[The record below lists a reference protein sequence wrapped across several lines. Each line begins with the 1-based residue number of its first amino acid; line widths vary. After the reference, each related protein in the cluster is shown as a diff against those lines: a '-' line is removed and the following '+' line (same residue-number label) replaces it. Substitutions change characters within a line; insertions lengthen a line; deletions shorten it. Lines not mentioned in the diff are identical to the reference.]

1 MKNPSPKPPLPS
13 TPQAVFAGLLKQLGE
28 AGRKPVRVP
37 ASPTTPEALAAA
49 LFEVAAG
56 TGAALFSVW
65 AAEDYDEGEGDAG
78 EAEDGEDDT
87 GSAEANAADG
97 AGEGNDREDADAV
110 TAQKLRINAGITFF
124 FIREDSPDRVG
135 LLGSERVPVRQPI
148 DYALYR
154 PLGQALVACAK
165 RGADPRLP
173 DRGSV
178 SFPAGSEDPDLMFR
192 VSFREDAL
200 GTWTT
205 ALARSRETRQAF
217 PSITSLPLAEDAGRF
232 LEAYFRELNKSLFNG
247 QVVLL
252 TGASGTGR
260 STTLRALMDAL
271 PDNVHALAAVEEP
284 KGGTGG
290 AIGMVRVGQELTV
303 AQAVRSFLRQ
313 DPDLLFADEV
323 RTLADLEL
331 LCNGALTGHGTA
343 CVLEAKT
350 PEDGYAW
357 MTEAMPGIPMVTL
370 IVHHTRDAATGTF
383 AMTLHEAKPTEDG
396 SALRIVPW
404 TPSA

>member
-1 MKNPSPKPPLPS
+1 MKTPSPKSPPPS
-13 TPQAVFAGLLKQLGE
+13 TPQAVFASLLTQLGE
-28 AGRKPVRVP
+28 AGRKPAHVP
-37 ASPTTPEALAAA
+37 ASPATPEALAAA
-49 LFEVAAG
+49 LFDVAAG

-65 AAEDYDEGEGDAG
+65 AAEDDDAAEEDAG
-78 EAEDGEDDT
+78 E
-87 GSAEANAADG
+87 ADG
-97 AGEGNDREDADAV
+97 AGEGDDREDADEAGA
-110 TAQKLRINAGITFF
+110 TAARTLRINAGITFF
-124 FIREDSPDRVG
+124 FIGEDSPDRVG

-148 DYALYR
+148 DDALYR
-154 PLGQALVACAK
+154 PLGQALVSYAK

-178 SFPAGSEDPDLMFR
+178 SIPVGSADPDLMFR

-217 PSITSLPLAEDAGRF
+217 PSITSLPLAEDAGMF
-232 LEAYFRELNKSLFNG
+232 LEAYFREVNKALFSG

-252 TGASGTGR
+252 TGAPGTGR

-284 KGGTGG
+284 KGGAGG
-290 AIGMVRVGQELTV
+290 AIGMVRVGPELTV
-303 AQAVRSFLRQ
+303 ARAVRSFLRQ

-323 RTLADLEL
+323 RTLEDLQM

-357 MTEAMPGIPMVTL
+357 MTEAMPGIPIVSL
-370 IVHHTRDAATGTF
+370 IVHHTRDAATGAF
-383 AMTLHEAKPTEDG
+383 SMTLHEAKPTEDG
-396 SALRIVPW
+396 GALRIVPW
-404 TPSA
+404 TPPG

>member
-1 MKNPSPKPPLPS
+1 MKNPNSKPALPS
-13 TPQAVFAGLLKQLGE
+13 TPQTVFASLLTQLGE
-28 AGRKPVRVP
+28 AGRKPEQVP
-37 ASPTTPEALAAA
+37 ASPTTPEALAKA
-49 LFEVAAG
+49 LFDVAAG

-65 AAEDYDEGEGDAG
+65 AAEDYDDAPEDDAG
-78 EAEDGEDDT
+78 EAEAPE
-87 GSAEANAADG
+87 AADDEG
-97 AGEGNDREDADAV
+97 AENDREDADAE
-110 TAQKLRINAGITFF
+110 AEPARMRINAGITFF
-124 FIREDSPDRVG
+124 FIGEDSPDRVG
-135 LLGSERVPVRQPI
+135 LLGSERVPVRQAI

-154 PLGQALVACAK
+154 PLGQALVAHAK

-173 DRGSV
+173 DRGNV
-178 SFPAGSEDPDLMFR
+178 SFPAGSADPDLMFR

-217 PSITSLPLAEDAGRF
+217 PSITSLPLAEDAGTF
-232 LEAYFRELNKSLFNG
+232 LEAYFREMNPLLFRG

-260 STTLRALMDAL
+260 STTLRTLMDAL

-323 RTLADLEL
+323 RTLEDLQL

-357 MTEAMPGIPMVTL
+357 MTEAMPGIPMVPL

-396 SALRIVPW
+396 GALRIVPW
-404 TPSA
+404 TPPA

>member
-1 MKNPSPKPPLPS
+1 MKNPNPKPSLPS
-13 TPQAVFAGLLKQLGE
+13 TPQAVFASLLTQLGE
-28 AGRKPVRVP
+28 AGRKPARVP

-65 AAEDYDEGEGDAG
+65 AAEDYDDASEDGDEAG
-78 EAEDGEDDT
+78 DTGNGDDAEAEP
-87 GSAEANAADG
+87 A
-97 AGEGNDREDADAV
+97 RM
-110 TAQKLRINAGITFF
+110 RINAGITLF
-124 FIREDSPDRVG
+124 FIGEDSPDRVG
-135 LLGSERVPVRQPI
+135 LLGSERVPVRQAI

-154 PLGQALVACAK
+154 PLGQALVAHAK

-178 SFPAGSEDPDLMFR
+178 SFPAGSADPELMFR

-217 PSITSLPLAEDAGRF
+217 PSITSLPLADDAGAF
-232 LEAYFRELNKSLFNG
+232 LETYFRELNKALFNG

-290 AIGMVRVGQELTV
+290 AIGMVRVGPELTV
-303 AQAVRSFLRQ
+303 AQALRSFLRQ

-357 MTEAMPGIPMVTL
+357 MTESLPGIPMMPL

-396 SALRIVPW
+396 GALRIVPW
-404 TPSA
+404 TPPA